1 MERLLC
7 FLLWIPC
14 MTLAQSTLSWDE
26 FMQQLAEEAVDESH
40 QQEWEAQMEALSDL
54 HDHPIDLNRA
64 TREQLQ
70 QLPFLSETAIDALLD
85 YLSMHG
91 PMRTLGELLLV
102 GRLSPQEGEWL
113 RLFVKVD
120 PMVTQPRDTLHS
132 WWGRSRHE
140 VITRVDVPFYQ
151 RAGWPW
157 ARGIGHRLRYTWQQ
171 GRHLDVGVRLEKDA
185 GEQMFTRDIP
195 FYDSYGGHVQL
206 KDLGVVRQVIV
217 GDFKASFGEG
227 LVLNNGLQFGKST
240 MSLWR
245 TSNDVRPHRSAD
257 EVNFL
262 RGVAGTAQLGTDWRV
277 TALYSIRFLDAT
289 VNKDN
294 SVSSINTTGLHRT
307 ESELAHKGSLQSQT
321 TALHVAWN
329 RKTWTAGVTGLFQYY
344 NHHFVQNA
352 TLYRQI
358 YPIGYLFGAASAN
371 YGYRSARLSVKGETA
386 RSFDKRGGGWAT
398 LNTAAW
404 RFSPQT
410 QLTLIQRFY
419 SKDYFSPH
427 ASAYGENGRVQ
438 NESGVA
444 VLLDAARVGPFALRA
459 LFDYFYSPWPRYTM
473 TRASSGWEG
482 MAQLSWQPRRGRQ
495 LMVRYHVKSKERSD
509 LRHFSHQLRAT
520 YDHRLSA
527 LWDVRLSAFLSR
539 YRQPAQAGVEASSST
554 GYAAMPQVSY
564 HSRDERLRWALAA
577 ILFRTDNYDS
587 RLYLYEPSL
596 AQSYGMQQLYGHG
609 QRFVTALQLRFPH
622 GSGHR
627 SHALSCMA
635 QIKAGVTHYTDRSEI
650 SSGPLLISSP
660 WKADLQVLFKMTF

>member
-1 MERLLC
+1 
-7 FLLWIPC
+7 
-14 MTLAQSTLSWDE
+14 
-26 FMQQLAEEAVDESH
+26 MQQLAEETVDEGN

-85 YLSMHG
+85 YLTLNGS
-91 PMRTLGELLLV
+91 MRTLGELRLV
-102 GRLSPQEGEWL
+102 GHLSVQEREWL

-120 PMVTQPRDTLHS
+120 PVEASPRDTSHS

-140 VITRVDVPFYQ
+140 ALTRVDIPFYQ

-157 ARGIGHRLRYTWQQ
+157 ARGIGHRLRYSWQQ
-171 GRHLDVGVRLEKDA
+171 GRHVDVGIRLEKDA

-206 KDLGVVRQVIV
+206 KDLGVVRQIIV
-217 GDFKASFGEG
+217 GDFKASFAEG
-227 LVLNNGLQFGKST
+227 LVLNNGLQFGKTT

-245 TSNDVRPHRSAD
+245 TSNDVRPQRSAD

-262 RGVAGTAQLGTDWRV
+262 RGVAGTLQFGRDWRI
-277 TALYSIRFLDAT
+277 TALYSIRSLDAT
-289 VNKDN
+289 VNTDN

-307 ESELAHKGSLQSQT
+307 AGELARRGTLQSQT
-321 TALHVAWN
+321 TALHAGWN
-329 RKTWTAGVTGLFQYY
+329 RKAWTAGVTGLFQYY
-344 NHHFVQNA
+344 NHQFVQNA

-358 YPIGYLFGAASAN
+358 YPVGYLFGAASAN
-371 YGYRSARLSVKGETA
+371 YGYRSSRLSVKGETA
-386 RSFDKRGGGWAT
+386 RSFDRRGGGWAT

-419 SKDYFSPH
+419 SKDYFSPR

-444 VLLDAARVGPFALRA
+444 VQLDAGQVGPFALRA

-482 MAQLSWQPRRGRQ
+482 MTQLTWQPRRGRQ
-495 LMVRYHVKSKERSD
+495 LVVRYRVKSKERSD
-509 LRHFSHQLRAT
+509 LRYYSHQLRAT
-520 YDHRLSA
+520 YYHRLSA
-527 LWDVRLSAFLSR
+527 LWDAQLAAFLNR
-539 YRQPAQAGVEASSST
+539 YYRPAQGEAEASSST

-564 HSRDERLRWALAA
+564 HSRDERFRWALAA

-587 RLYLYEPSL
+587 RLYIYEPSL

-609 QRFVTALQLRFPH
+609 QRFVTTLQLSFPRR
-622 GSGHR
+622 SR
-627 SHALSCMA
+627 PSSHALRCTA

-650 SSGPLLISSP
+650 SSGPLLISSS
-660 WKADLQVLFKMTF
+660 WKADLQVLFKLKF

>member
-1 MERLLC
+1 
-7 FLLWIPC
+7 
-14 MTLAQSTLSWDE
+14 
-26 FMQQLAEEAVDESH
+26 MQQLAEETVDEGN

-70 QLPFLSETAIDALLD
+70 QLPFLSETAIDALFD
-85 YLSMHG
+85 YLTLNGS
-91 PMRTLGELLLV
+91 MRTLGELRLV
-102 GRLSPQEGEWL
+102 GRLSVQEREWL

-120 PMVTQPRDTLHS
+120 PVEASPRDTSHS

-140 VITRVDVPFYQ
+140 ALTRVDIPFYQ

-171 GRHLDVGVRLEKDA
+171 GRHVDVGIRLEKDA

-206 KDLGVVRQVIV
+206 KDLGVVRQIIV
-217 GDFKASFGEG
+217 GDFKASFAEG
-227 LVLNNGLQFGKST
+227 LVLNNGLQFGKTT

-245 TSNDVRPHRSAD
+245 TSNDVRPQRSAD

-262 RGVAGTAQLGTDWRV
+262 RGVAGTLQFGRDWRI
-277 TALYSIRFLDAT
+277 TALYSIRSLDAT
-289 VNKDN
+289 VNTDN

-307 ESELAHKGSLQSQT
+307 AGELARRGTLQSQT
-321 TALHVAWN
+321 TALHAGWN
-329 RKTWTAGVTGLFQYY
+329 RKVWTAGVTGLFQYY
-344 NHHFVQNA
+344 NHQFLQNA

-358 YPIGYLFGAASAN
+358 YPVGYLFGAASAN
-371 YGYRSARLSVKGETA
+371 YGYCSSRLSVKGETA
-386 RSFDKRGGGWAT
+386 RSFDRRGGGWAT

-444 VLLDAARVGPFALRA
+444 VQLDAGQVGPFALRA

-482 MAQLSWQPRRGRQ
+482 MTQLTWQPRRGRQ
-495 LMVRYHVKSKERSD
+495 LVVRYRVKSKERSD
-509 LRHFSHQLRAT
+509 LRYYSHQLRAT
-520 YDHRLSA
+520 YYHRLSA
-527 LWDVRLSAFLSR
+527 LWDAQLAAFLNR
-539 YRQPAQAGVEASSST
+539 YYRPAQGEAEASSST

-564 HSRDERLRWALAA
+564 HSRDERFRWALAA

-587 RLYLYEPSL
+587 RLYIYEPSL

-609 QRFVTALQLRFPH
+609 QRFVTTLQLSFPRR
-622 GSGHR
+622 SR
-627 SHALSCMA
+627 PSSHALRCTA

-660 WKADLQVLFKMTF
+660 WKADLQVLFKMRF